1 MQSRRDFLLQSV
13 AITAGSMLLPSFTYA
28 PLKTQHF
35 GVQLYSFRNDMAKDA
50 IGTLKQIASLGF
62 KEIETARS
70 QKGHYY
76 GLSPTEMKSVCNDL
90 NMNLKSGHVHLD
102 DKWQQ
107 TMEEAVESGQEYL
120 ICSSMP
126 SKGQNVDNYK
136 KVAEEFNKAGEACKK
151 LNLKFGYH
159 NHEYEFETE
168 SNQVLYDVLLSNTEA
183 DLVHMELDLG
193 WVIVAG
199 KDPLDYFKKYPG
211 RFPLWHLK
219 DMDMNK
225 KESTEFGKGGLD
237 IPAMMTHKKA
247 SGVKH
252 IFIEQEEYSINPLES
267 MKHNMAYLNKLS

>member
-1 MQSRRDFLLQSV
+1 MQSRRDFLLRST
-13 AITAGSMLLPSFTYA
+13 AFTAGSLLLPSFTYA
-28 PLKTQHF
+28 PNKSQNF
-35 GVQLYSFRNDMAKDA
+35 GVQLYSFRNEMAKDA
-50 IGTLKQIASLGF
+50 IATLKQIASIGF

-76 GLSPTEMKSVCNDL
+76 GLGPAEMKSVCNDL
-90 NMNLKSGHVHLD
+90 DMNLKSGHVHLD

-126 SKGQNVDNYK
+126 SEGQNVDNYK
-136 KVAEEFNKAGEACKK
+136 KVAEEFNKAGEACEK
-151 LNLKFGYH
+151 LGLKFGYH
-159 NHEYEFETE
+159 NHEYEFETAN
-168 SNQVLYDVLLSNTEA
+168 NQVLYDVLLSNTEA

-193 WVIVAG
+193 WVVVAG

-237 IPAMMTHKKA
+237 IPSMMAHKKA

-252 IFIEQEEYSINPLES
+252 IFIEQEEYASNPMES
-267 MKHNMAYLNKLS
+267 MKHNMAYLKNLS

>member
-1 MQSRRDFLLQSV
+1 MQSRRDFLLRST
-13 AITAGSMLLPSFTYA
+13 AFTAGSLLLPSFTYA
-28 PLKTQHF
+28 PIKTQRY
-35 GVQLYSFRNDMAKDA
+35 GVQLYSFRNEMAKDA
-50 IGTLKQIASLGF
+50 IATLKQIASLGF

-76 GLSPTEMKSVCNDL
+76 GLGPAEMKSVCDDL

-126 SKGQNVDNYK
+126 SNGQNVDNYK

-168 SNQVLYDVLLSNTEA
+168 NNQVLYDVLLSNTEA

-193 WVIVAG
+193 WVVVAG

-237 IPAMMTHKKA
+237 IPAMMTHKIA

-252 IFIEQEEYSINPLES
+252 IFIEQEEYTVNPLES

>member
-1 MQSRRDFLLQSV
+1 MQSRRDFLLRST
-13 AITAGSMLLPSFTYA
+13 AFTAGSLLLPSFTYA
-28 PLKTQHF
+28 PNKSQNF
-35 GVQLYSFRNDMAKDA
+35 GVQLYSFRNEMAEDA
-50 IGTLKQIASLGF
+50 IATLKQIASLGF

-76 GLSPTEMKSVCNDL
+76 GLGPAEMKSVCDHL
-90 NMNLKSGHVHLD
+90 DMNLKSGHVHLD

-126 SKGQNVDNYK
+126 SEGQNVDNYK
-136 KVAEEFNKAGEACKK
+136 KVAEEFNKAGEACQK
-151 LNLKFGYH
+151 LGLKFGYH

-168 SNQVLYDVLLSNTEA
+168 NNQVLYDVLLSNTEA
-183 DLVHMELDLG
+183 DLVYMELDLG
-193 WVIVAG
+193 WVVVAG

-237 IPAMMTHKKA
+237 IPSMMAHKKA

-252 IFIEQEEYSINPLES
+252 IFIEQEEYASNPLES
-267 MKHNMAYLNKLS
+267 MKHNMAYLKNLS

>member
-1 MQSRRDFLLQSV
+1 MTQIKKIGV
-13 AITAGSMLLPSFTYA
+13 IGAGNMGS
-28 PLKTQHF
+28 
-35 GVQLYSFRNDMAKDA
+35 G
-50 IGTLKQIASLGF
+50 IA
-62 KEIETARS
+62 
-70 QKGHYY
+70 QKIAQEGIHVVMVDLEDRFVER
-76 GLSPTEMKSVCNDL
+76 GLANIK
-90 NMNLKSGHVHLD
+90 
-102 DKWQQ
+102 Q

-126 SKGQNVDNYK
+126 SQGQTIDNYK

-168 SNQVLYDVLLSNTEA
+168 NNQVLYDVLLKNTEA

-219 DMDMNK
+219 DMDMDK

-237 IPAMMTHKKA
+237 IPGMMAHKKE

-252 IFIEQEEYSINPLES
+252 IFIEQEEYASNPLES
-267 MKHNMAYLNKLS
+267 MKHNMAFLKNLS